1 MALCLFALLVPLAP
15 LCARAQDDS
24 TTPEQHGRK
33 YKAPPD
39 TSRIEVTV
47 LKGFNKKPIMNAAV
61 VFHPVKDGRDEGN
74 MEMKTDPDG
83 KAVINVIPTGSK
95 VTIQVIADGF
105 ATFAQDYQVNEASRQ
120 IVISLLRPRAQVSA
134 YIDNTGKPAELK
146 PGVQGRPGPLRRR
159 SRSRRQPPPRPL
171 PLRPAHRPRPAPR
184 PPPPPPRRSRRGSL
198 NQSLLGR
205 GRAPAPVFMGTVFTD
220 RSYSLYCL
228 RARVYPCRKCRS

>member
-1 MALCLFALLVPLAP
+1 MLLRNPLRTHSGRASLFALALCLLALLVPLAP

-39 TSRIEVTV
+39 TSHIEVTV

-61 VFHPVKDGRDEGN
+61 VFHPTKDGRDEGN

-83 KAVINVIPTGSK
+83 KAVIDVIPTGSK

-105 ATFAQDYQVNEASRQ
+105 ATFAEDYVVNEASRQ
-120 IVISLLRPRAQVSA
+120 ILITMQRPKAQVSA

-146 PGVQGRPGPLRRR
+146 PGVQEPVRPK
-159 SRSRRQPPPRPL
+159 
-171 PLRPAHRPRPAPR
+171 PATATPTTPSAP
-184 PPPPPPRRSRRGSL
+184 SSA
-198 NQSLLGR
+198 
-205 GRAPAPVFMGTVFTD
+205 APAPPPAPGSSSTPSAAM
-220 RSYSLYCL
+220 
-228 RARVYPCRKCRS
+228 PQP

>member
-1 MALCLFALLVPLAP
+1 MLLRNPLRTHSRRASLFKLALCLFALLVSFAP

-24 TTPEQHGRK
+24 TAPEQHGRK
-33 YKAPPD
+33 YKAPPQ

-83 KAVINVIPTGSK
+83 KAVIDVIPTGSK

-105 ATFAQDYQVNEASRQ
+105 ATFAQDYQVNEATRQ

-146 PGVQGRPGPLRRR
+146 PGVQDPVRPTPKTKP
-159 SRSRRQPPPRPL
+159 STPSTPS
-171 PLRPAHRPRPAPR
+171 AP
-184 PPPPPPRRSRRGSL
+184 SSA
-198 NQSLLGR
+198 
-205 GRAPAPVFMGTVFTD
+205 APGTSPTP
-220 RSYSLYCL
+220 SS
-228 RARVYPCRKCRS
+228 ASTPSATTPKP